1 MSIIKILP
9 DNLVNQIAAGE
20 VVERP
25 ASVVKELIEN
35 SLDAG
40 ATSVE
45 VEVKDGGKSFIK
57 IFDDGKGMSKE
68 DLELAVQRHATSKI
82 TDEKDLWKIKTM
94 GFRGEALASI
104 SSVSKMTIKSAKEG
118 DVSGYQLEIDGGD
131 IKSISEAAMNRGT
144 QIEIHDLFF
153 NTPARKKYLKR
164 DSTELSH
171 ITSVLNKVALANP
184 GIALKL
190 VHNNKVVFD
199 FPKSSDLISRIAD
212 SFGSTTAEA
221 MIPVFYGSSV
231 FQIDGYIGKPLLSR
245 STAQHQYF
253 FVNGRPIQNFLFAA
267 RIKDAYKTMLMEHK
281 KPIFVINIT
290 IDPSLID
297 VNVHPRKIEV
307 KFEDQ
312 QAMVK
317 AVYGCVKVALE
328 KANLIPK
335 GFSESRNYT
344 ADRFPVAEPRS
355 ANSNSQGFNM
365 GGNFSGS
372 FGSGNSEQLDRVVRQ
387 TLVQDSFNLEDRTPA
402 GIEEDR
408 GGKIKSI
415 TQISNSYIVAE
426 NDEGLILI
434 DQHAAHEKVRYEEL
448 MDQYENQE
456 KSVQALLTPMNIE
469 FSAEEIP
476 LVEDSKEILKSLGFE
491 IEPFGGNTYV
501 IYAVPSCLVSEDIDD
516 VIKGVLDDVKQGRM
530 ASNVQGKVEEVLTYM
545 SCRTAIKFGQSLSL
559 VEMQSLVEQL
569 DTLKRPFTCP
579 HGRPTMISLTLG
591 ELEKMFG
598 RK

>member
-9 DNLVNQIAAGE
+9 ENLVNQIAAGE

-25 ASVVKELIEN
+25 ASVVKELVEN

-40 ATSVE
+40 ADSV
-45 VEVKDGGKSFIK
+45 VIEVKDGGKAFIK
-57 IFDDGKGMSKE
+57 IFDNGKGMSKE

-82 TDEKDLWKIKTM
+82 ADEKDLWTIATM

-104 SSVSKMTIKSAKEG
+104 ASVSKLMIKSAREG
-118 DVSGYQLEIDGGD
+118 DVSGCQIDIEGGE
-131 IKSISEAAMNRGT
+131 IKSIGEAAMNRGT
-144 QIEIHDLFF
+144 QIEVHDLFF
-153 NTPARKKYLKR
+153 NTPARKKYLKK

-171 ITSVLNKVALANP
+171 ITGMLNKVALANP

-190 VHNNKVVFD
+190 VHNDKVVFD
-199 FPKSSDLISRIAD
+199 YPKSSDLISRIAEV
-212 SFGSTTAEA
+212 FGTTTAEA
-221 MIPVFYGSSV
+221 MIPLFYGSSV

-245 STAQHQYF
+245 STSQHQHI
-253 FVNGRPIQNFLFAA
+253 FVNGRPIQNFILAA

-281 KPIFVINIT
+281 KPVFVLNIK
-290 IDPSLID
+290 IDPALID

-307 KFEDQ
+307 RFEDQ
-312 QAMVK
+312 QAVIK

-335 GFSESRNYT
+335 GFSESRHYT
-344 ADRFPVAEPRS
+344 SDRFPASSIARPRVEFGAGGIS
-355 ANSNSQGFNM
+355 AG
-365 GGNFSGS
+365 GS
-372 FGSGNSEQLDRVVRQ
+372 FGVADEAMVDRVVRETVQ
-387 TLVQDSFNLEDRTPA
+387 QDSFLRERVAGGLE
-402 GIEEDR
+402 EEAD
-408 GGKIKSI
+408 GGIKSI
-415 TQISNSYIVAE
+415 SQIFNSYIVAE
-426 NDEGLILI
+426 NKEGLVLI

-456 KSVQALLTPMNIE
+456 KSVQPLLTPLNIE
-469 FSAEEIP
+469 FSADEIP
-476 LVEDSKEILKSLGFE
+476 LIEDSKEIFESLGFE

-501 IYAVPSCLVSEDIDD
+501 IYAVPSCLVKEDLDD
-516 VIKGVLDDVKQGRM
+516 VIKGVLDDTRNGKM
-530 ASNVQGKVEEVLTYM
+530 ASIVQGKVEEVLTYM

-559 VEMQSLVEQL
+559 IEMQSLVEQM
-569 DTLKRPFTCP
+569 DGLKRPFTCP
-579 HGRPTMISLTLG
+579 HGRPTMIALTLS